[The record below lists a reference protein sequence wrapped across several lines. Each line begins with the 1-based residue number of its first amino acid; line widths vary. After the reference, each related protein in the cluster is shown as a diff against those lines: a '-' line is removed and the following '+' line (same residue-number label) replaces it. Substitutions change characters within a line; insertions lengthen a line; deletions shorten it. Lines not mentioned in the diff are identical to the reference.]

1 MEAGCCRAEWAVDL
15 QLVGAGCMLLKEV
28 QQVGAG
34 CRLLLLEVGC
44 RLASVWEQL
53 EDASQWSFW
62 LQLVE
67 VVPC

>member
-1 MEAGCCRAEWAVDL
+1 
-15 QLVGAGCMLLKEV
+15 MLLREV

-34 CRLLLLEVGC
+34 CRLLLLLEVGC

-53 EDASQWSFW
+53 EDASQWSFL